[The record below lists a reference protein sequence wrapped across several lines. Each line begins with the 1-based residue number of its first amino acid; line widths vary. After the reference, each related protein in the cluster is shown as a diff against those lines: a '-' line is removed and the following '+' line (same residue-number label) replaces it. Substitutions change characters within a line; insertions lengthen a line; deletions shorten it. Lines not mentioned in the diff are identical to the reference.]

1 MRNLFL
7 LTFIIALIHGMSG
20 CGPSE
25 NDKLIAKIDSLKNV
39 LSQKDSIFKTIRLEE
54 TYKIIEQTKKEVDYI
69 KSHYDTLSKEQ
80 AMAVSDYY
88 QSQRSLDKMLKN
100 IEDIQKEILITQTQL
115 DDLKVDVSNKL
126 ITLEEFYAYYN
137 SEADAVKRVEES
149 LENIRQWNE
158 TGLKRHKELRKKLK
172 DLLPPD
178 STISD

>member
-7 LTFIIALIHGMSG
+7 ITFIVALIHGMSG
-20 CGPSE
+20 CGVSE

-39 LSQKDSIFKTIRLEE
+39 LSKKDSIFKTIKLEE

-88 QSQRSLDKMLKN
+88 RSQRSLDKMLKS
-100 IEDIQKEILITQTQL
+100 IEDIQKEILLTQNQL
-115 DDLKVDVSNKL
+115 DDLKVDVRNRV

-137 SEADAVKRVEES
+137 SEQEAVKRVEEA
-149 LENIRQWNE
+149 LQNIQQWNE
-158 TGLKRHKELRKKLK
+158 TGLKRHKELREKIK

-178 STISD
+178 STISE